1 VRILGTILEGNGG
14 YLCTYV
20 ILYTLCVGMSLLN
33 H

>member
-1 VRILGTILEGNGG
+1 VRILGTILDGNGG